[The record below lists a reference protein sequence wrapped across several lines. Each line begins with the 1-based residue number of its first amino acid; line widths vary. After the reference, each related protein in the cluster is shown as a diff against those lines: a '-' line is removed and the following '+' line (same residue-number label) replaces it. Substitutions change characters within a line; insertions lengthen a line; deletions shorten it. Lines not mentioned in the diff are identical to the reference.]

1 MKKDLHLTLESA
13 ILEET
18 KAYATSLLTEKL
30 PAAIV
35 FHTLEHTEE
44 VVKTAEKIGIKSGL
58 NEGDLEVLLVAA
70 WLHDLGYCFDA
81 LNPLPESIKA
91 AESILAEKEYPPEQI
106 KRIVNCITATRIPQS
121 PLNLMEKIL
130 CDADLCYLASNDY
143 EVKAELLR
151 KETSLLQGKEIP
163 RKEWLQSNLEI
174 LKNHRF
180 FTTYG
185 QLKLADKQE
194 ENYNRT
200 LLLLTALTEGTRLNN
215 KQNKADKNSSEKE
228 EKEPTRGIETM
239 FRITSHNHLE
249 LGAIADNKANIM
261 ITINSINL
269 SLIISI
275 LFRKFE
281 EYPNLV
287 IPTAILTVVCLLT
300 MVFAVLATRPVIIKN
315 KVSRDDILSKQTNML
330 FFGNFYKMPLE
341 EYEWGMRQVM
351 KDRDMLYNNMIRD
364 IYYVGQVLGRKY
376 HLLRICYS
384 VFMYGIVLSI
394 LSYAFALL
402 FFPAS

>member
-1 MKKDLHLTLESA
+1 
-13 ILEET
+13 
-18 KAYATSLLTEKL
+18 
-30 PAAIV
+30 
-35 FHTLEHTEE
+35 
-44 VVKTAEKIGIKSGL
+44 
-58 NEGDLEVLLVAA
+58 
-70 WLHDLGYCFDA
+70 
-81 LNPLPESIKA
+81 
-91 AESILAEKEYPPEQI
+91 
-106 KRIVNCITATRIPQS
+106 
-121 PLNLMEKIL
+121 
-130 CDADLCYLASNDY
+130 
-143 EVKAELLR
+143 
-151 KETSLLQGKEIP
+151 
-163 RKEWLQSNLEI
+163 
-174 LKNHRF
+174 
-180 FTTYG
+180 
-185 QLKLADKQE
+185 
-194 ENYNRT
+194 
-200 LLLLTALTEGTRLNN
+200 
-215 KQNKADKNSSEKE
+215 
-228 EKEPTRGIETM
+228 
-239 FRITSHNHLE
+239 
-249 LGAIADNKANIM
+249 M